1 MSFKSV
7 VPTLVISL
15 GKRIDAANPRE
26 RLMMFA
32 SAAVAL
38 VAVVD
43 ALVLSPAL
51 TERRQLVE
59 QATTRAR
66 DIETLRAQLV
76 GLDAGPEAPELRL
89 RRQVEAARSEL
100 AALDQR
106 IQSQL
111 AARDEIARLPEVL
124 DRLLAKH
131 ERLTLV
137 RLSTVAPS
145 SAATSTTTPTT
156 PTTATTPSV
165 TWQGVD
171 LSVAGRYADLVRYLS
186 ELEVLMPGLRWG
198 ELRVASPRARTASAN
213 AMPSANTVPSPRD
226 EALPVLSLRLTLPG
240 DTP

>member
-1 MSFKSV
+1 
-7 VPTLVISL
+7 
-15 GKRIDAANPRE
+15 
-26 RLMMFA
+26 
-32 SAAVAL
+32 
-38 VAVVD
+38 
-43 ALVLSPAL
+43 
-51 TERRQLVE
+51 
-59 QATTRAR
+59 
-66 DIETLRAQLV
+66 V
-76 GLDAGPEAPELRL
+76 GLDAGPEAPEVRL

-106 IQSQL
+106 IQSQF
-111 AARDEIARLPEVL
+111 AARDEIARLPVVL

-145 SAATSTTTPTT
+145 SAATPTS
-156 PTTATTPSV
+156 PTSPSV

-198 ELRVASPRARTASAN
+198 ELRVASPRARTSSANPLANPSTLASAH
-213 AMPSANTVPSPRD
+213 D

>member
-1 MSFKSV
+1 MSLKSG
-7 VPTLVISL
+7 VPALVMSL

-59 QATTRAR
+59 QATARAR
-66 DIETLRAQLV
+66 DIATLRAQLA

-89 RRQVEAARSEL
+89 RRHVEAARSEL

-106 IQSQL
+106 IQAQL
-111 AARDEIARLPEVL
+111 AARDEIARLPVVL

-145 SAATSTTTPTT
+145 SAATPAA
-156 PTTATTPSV
+156 TAAATPSV

-186 ELEVLMPGLRWG
+186 ELEGLMPGLRWG
-198 ELRVASPRARTASAN
+198 ELRVVSPRARTSSAQ
-213 AMPSANTVPSPRD
+213 ALPSNTVPSPRD